1 MKRWLPIILAIVL
14 ALVAAALV
22 FFYIRGAEQRV
33 ISEQQPVTV
42 LVSTATIPR
51 GITLG
56 DAVSGGL
63 AETTQVPADMA
74 PTGALTA
81 VTPENSGLLAINNVN
96 PGQILLATNFVAEL
110 PDVTPVSI
118 PDGLIAISIELGDVQ
133 RVGNFLR
140 PGAEVVVFDSF
151 SPLGANAGGANSGDG
166 ASTDQQA
173 LADLTTRVLV
183 DRALVLGVGEV
194 ATNQIVNP
202 DGTTTTQPP
211 SSLITLGVDQGEAEK
226 IIQASQT
233 GKVYFGLLGDGT
245 EIVKSNGTTAGN
257 LFN

>member
-1 MKRWLPIILAIVL
+1 MKRWLPIILAVVL
-14 ALVAAALV
+14 AVIAAALV

-63 AETTQVPADMA
+63 AETTQVPSDMA
-74 PTGALTA
+74 PSGALTG
-81 VTPENSGLLAINNVN
+81 VTPENAGLLAINNVN
-96 PGQILLATNFVAEL
+96 PGQILLSTNFVAEL

-118 PDGLIAISIELGDVQ
+118 PDGLLAVSISLGDVQ

-140 PGAEVVVFDSF
+140 PGAEVVIFNSYT
-151 SPLGANAGGANSGDG
+151 PAGGAAPAEG
-166 ASTDQQA
+166 ATA
-173 LADLTTRVLV
+173 ELTTRVLV

-194 ATNQIVNP
+194 ATAQQTNP
-202 DGTTTTQPP
+202 DGTTTQQPP
-211 SSLITLGVDQGEAEK
+211 SSLITLGVDQAEAEK

-233 GKVYFGLLGDGT
+233 GSLYFGLLGDGT
-245 EIVKSNGTTAGN
+245 EIVQSNGTTAGN
-257 LFN
+257 LFD

>member
-14 ALVAAALV
+14 AVIAAALV

-63 AETTQVPADMA
+63 AETTQVPSDMA
-74 PTGALTA
+74 PSGALTG
-81 VTPENSGLLAINNVN
+81 VTPENAGLLAINNVN

-118 PDGLIAISIELGDVQ
+118 PDGLLAVSISLGDVQ

-140 PGAEVVVFDSF
+140 PGAEVVIFNSYT
-151 SPLGANAGGANSGDG
+151 SGAAVVAEDG
-166 ASTDQQA
+166 TTTTEAE
-173 LADLTTRVLV
+173 LTTRVLV

-194 ATNQIVNP
+194 ATAQQTNP
-202 DGTTTTQPP
+202 DGTTTQQPP
-211 SSLITLGVDQGEAEK
+211 SSLITLGVDQTEAEK

-233 GKVYFGLLGDGT
+233 GSLYFGLLGDGT
-245 EIVKSNGTTAGN
+245 EIVQSNGTTAGN
-257 LFN
+257 LFD